1 MTGEKKRHL
10 LNFPATAEE
19 RSAAAENV
27 QGSPQVFDSMN
38 AFIRSTTRERTFSR
52 QAAKLFGQRSRLS
65 SSAADARTES
75 ASSSGCTSSPSRSN
89 VDAAY

>member
-38 AFIRSTTRERTFSR
+38 AFIRSTTRERTVL
-52 QAAKLFGQRSRLS
+52 K
-65 SSAADARTES
+65 
-75 ASSSGCTSSPSRSN
+75 SSGEAFRPAF
-89 VDAAY
+89 AAFLERRRRADRERFILRVHL